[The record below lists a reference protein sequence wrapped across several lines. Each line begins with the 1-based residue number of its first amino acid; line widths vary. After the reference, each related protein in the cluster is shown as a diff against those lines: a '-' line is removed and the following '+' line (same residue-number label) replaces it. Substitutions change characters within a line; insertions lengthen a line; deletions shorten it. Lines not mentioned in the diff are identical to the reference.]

1 MFEISVCRPKIVGR
15 LVQKVWLDLSL
26 ARQFV
31 LITSAALTACMI
43 VLGTWVSREIENGVT
58 QNTASATALYMDSS
72 VAPIVQELSQSDNL
86 SPNSRKA
93 LGELLA
99 NNELGKRVLSF
110 KIWGRDG
117 LVIYSSLGDIVG
129 KKFKPTDNLNSAW
142 GGVVAA
148 EFVTLDDEED
158 KFERELGVPLL
169 EVYSPIYENS
179 SRRVIAVGEFYADAT
194 DLNDVLFDARVQSW
208 LVVVLLTLA
217 TITVQSGVVW
227 RGSRT
232 IERQGEVLKRRV
244 ADLSL
249 LLRQNDEL
257 RYRAEQA
264 NERTAEINE
273 QFLRRVGAD
282 LHDGPAQLL
291 GFALLR
297 IDSLKPRFERATEG
311 AQDMETV
318 RGALSDA
325 LKEIRDLSAGYAL
338 PEIEQLTL
346 KKAIELAVRM
356 HEHRTGTTV
365 QSDISELPQDV
376 RSSIKVCLY
385 RFVQEALNNAF
396 KHARGHG
403 QRLQTIYDGS
413 ILEVVVEDCGEG
425 FSLSQD
431 QVFAQGLGLSGL
443 RERVVSLCG
452 EFDIISRCGEGS
464 RLTARF
470 PANTLEMR
478 RDR

>member
-1 MFEISVCRPKIVGR
+1 MPKIDDSH
-15 LVQKVWLDLSL
+15 VQEVWRDFSL

-31 LITSAALTACMI
+31 LITSAALTACMF
-43 VLGTWVSREIENGVT
+43 VLGTWVTGEIENGVT

-99 NNELGKRVLSF
+99 NTELGKRVLSF

-129 KKFKPTDNLNSAW
+129 KKFKPTDNLKSAW
-142 GGVVAA
+142 GGDVAA
-148 EFVTLDDEED
+148 EFVTLNDEED
-158 KFERELGVPLL
+158 KFELALGVPLL
-169 EVYSPIYENS
+169 EVYSPIYKWN

-194 DLNDVLFDARVQSW
+194 DLNDDLFAVRVQSW
-208 LVVVLLTLA
+208 LLVVLLTLA
-217 TITVQSGVVW
+217 TITVQWGVVW

-232 IERQGEVLKRRV
+232 IERQGAVLKRRV
-244 ADLSL
+244 ADLSS

-257 RYRAEQA
+257 RNRAERA
-264 NERTAEINE
+264 TERTAEINE
-273 QFLRRVGAD
+273 HFLRRVGAD

-291 GFALLR
+291 GLALLR
-297 IDSLKPRFERATEG
+297 IDSLKPQFEQATESKH
-311 AQDMETV
+311 DIETV

-325 LKEIRDLSAGYAL
+325 LKEIRDLSAGFAL
-338 PEIEQLTL
+338 PEIERLTV
-346 KKAIELAVRM
+346 KKAFELAVRM
-356 HEHRTGTTV
+356 HENRTGTAV
-365 QSDISELPQDV
+365 QSDISQSPQDV

-385 RFVQEALNNAF
+385 RFVQEGLNNAF
-396 KHARGHG
+396 KHAGGHG

-413 ILEVVVEDCGEG
+413 IFEVVVEDCGEG
-425 FSLSQD
+425 FSLSRD

-443 RERVVSLCG
+443 RERVVSLHG
-452 EFDIISRCGEGS
+452 EFDVISRPGEGC
-464 RLTARF
+464 RLTVRF